1 VEVLTDAH
9 AQQKP
14 FRHLLAV
21 PWFYRLGFAAAE
33 WIPKSVLYGIADFL
47 GMATY
52 LICGTPVRSV
62 CANLAR
68 VFPHSSRQEVSR
80 LARRIFCNYARYLV
94 DYGRF
99 RRAPHEGFEAV
110 IPILEGG
117 ENLQSALKSDRGVIL
132 VTGHVGNWEL
142 GGAFFGHLGVK
153 VNVVTLP
160 DDSNQIDAIRQ
171 VYRGEHSIN
180 TIVLD
185 GSPFASLE
193 MMAALKRGEMV
204 AMLVDRWEK
213 ADGVASTFFGGMHYL
228 PRGPFVLS
236 RATGAPILPAF
247 VVRDGASYRGIVE
260 PPFVV
265 ERDDLGPY
273 ASQVSSALERVIR
286 RFPDQWYNFVPL

>member
-1 VEVLTDAH
+1 VEVLTDAQ

-52 LICGTPVRSV
+52 LICGTPVRTV
-62 CANLAR
+62 RANLTR

-80 LARRIFCNYARYLV
+80 LARKIFCNYARYLV

-99 RRAPHEGFEAV
+99 RRVPHKGFEAV

-117 ENLQSALKSDRGVIL
+117 ENLQSALESGRGVIL

-142 GGAFFGHLGVK
+142 GGAYFGHLGVK
-153 VNVVTLP
+153 VTVVTLP

-204 AMLVDRWEK
+204 AMLVDRWGK

-236 RATGAPILPAF
+236 RATGAPILSAF
-247 VVRDGASYRGIVE
+247 VVWDGTS
-260 PPFVV
+260 
-265 ERDDLGPY
+265 
-273 ASQVSSALERVIR
+273 
-286 RFPDQWYNFVPL
+286 